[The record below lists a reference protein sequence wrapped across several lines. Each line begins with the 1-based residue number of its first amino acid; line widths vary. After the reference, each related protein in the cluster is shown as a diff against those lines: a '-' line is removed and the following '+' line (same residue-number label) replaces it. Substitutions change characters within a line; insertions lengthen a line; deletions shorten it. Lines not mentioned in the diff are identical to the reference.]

1 MHADLQQFLT
11 RLYTDDALRARFLA
25 QPAAVARECG
35 FDEAS
40 AERLAAEID
49 AESLTLAA
57 RSFAKKRA
65 VKRR

>member
-1 MHADLQQFLT
+1 MPDLQRFLA
-11 RLYTDDALRARFLA
+11 RLYTDDALRARFVA

-35 FDEAS
+35 FDDAQ

-57 RSFAKKRA
+57 RSLAKKRA
-65 VKRR
+65 LKR

>member
-1 MHADLQQFLT
+1 MPDLQRFLA

-35 FDEAS
+35 FDDAQ

-49 AESLTLAA
+49 AEALTLAA
-57 RSFAKKRA
+57 RGYAKKRA
-65 VKRR
+65 LKR

>member
-1 MHADLQQFLT
+1 MPDLQRFLA

-35 FDEAS
+35 FNDAQ

-57 RSFAKKRA
+57 RSYAKKRSL
-65 VKRR
+65 KR

>member
-1 MHADLQQFLT
+1 MPDLQHFLA

-35 FDEAS
+35 FDDAQ

-57 RSFAKKRA
+57 RGYAKKRA
-65 VKRR
+65 LKR